1 MRKSLIIESHFVTA
15 RGKEFKMQ
23 VYLESK
29 NCQRTEP
36 VELENTR
43 FWLTYVYVGRYFND
57 FIRGEMKKDILK
69 KVIVNGSTGS
79 SWFFKRFNRLQV
91 NAIDKSKYKNILSS

>member
-79 SWFFKRFNRLQV
+79 S
-91 NAIDKSKYKNILSS
+91 

>member
-29 NCQRTEP
+29 NDQRTEP

-79 SWFFKRFNRLQV
+79 S
-91 NAIDKSKYKNILSS
+91 